1 MNCNKKINALAA
13 ISLFAI
19 TCLTNPS
26 AVRAQDAWGSAGA
39 GASASRSD
47 SAANGATAY
56 GVAKSGGASSWT
68 AGGDSFGS
76 AGKAAWATATDRES
90 SRSTSLTDWTAG
102 KAGFGYA
109 LQPGGLWVANPI
121 SNTNPGAAAGTK
133 RAAALAK
140 GMLPSSLAPAPR
152 PLNPA
157 SNMRRNG
164 SGFGN
169 VHLRHSIQGPH
180 FGIGNGGSGRPSG
193 LYGPRH
199 IAVGARRR
207 SGSLSR
213 GIARGKS
220 GTSSRKGSPAKQ
232 PALNWDLGTTPS
244 FNDRLDTGLQ
254 QNSGSGLQ

>member
-1 MNCNKKINALAA
+1 MNCTRKMNALAA
-13 ISLFAI
+13 IALFAI
-19 TCLTNPS
+19 ACLMNPI

-39 GASASRSD
+39 GASAPHSD
-47 SAANGATAY
+47 SAANGTTAY
-56 GVAKSGGASSWT
+56 RVAKSGGASSWT

-76 AGKAAWATATDRES
+76 VGKAAWATATDRES
-90 SRSTSLTDWTAG
+90 FRSTSLTNWTAG

-140 GMLPSSLAPAPR
+140 DMLPSSLAPAPR
-152 PLNPA
+152 PLSPA

-164 SGFGN
+164 SGLGN
-169 VHLRHSIQGPH
+169 AQLSHSIQGPH

-193 LYGPRH
+193 LYGARH
-199 IAVGARRR
+199 IAAGARRR
-207 SGSLSR
+207 SGSPSR
-213 GIARGKS
+213 GINRRGS
-220 GTSSRKGSPAKQ
+220 GTGSRKGSTTKQ
-232 PALNWDLGTTPS
+232 PTLDWELGTTPS
-244 FNDRLDTGLQ
+244 FIDRLDTGLK